1 MQVMQDSH
9 CFVFAAFSH
18 VMKGVEGFQNE
29 GYTIMTL
36 MRMTFGE
43 FDVSSDLVNVPR
55 ACFSFGIAIEPQ
67 TLGARIVSCFN
78 KEGACIPRH
87 FKGKNKIGFKR
98 S

>member
-29 GYTIMTL
+29 GYTVMTL

-43 FDVSSDLVNVPR
+43 FDVSSDLVPR
-55 ACFSFGIAIEPQ
+55 ACFSFGVAIEPQ
-67 TLGARIVSCFN
+67 VLGTRIVKFYN
-78 KEGACIPRH
+78 
-87 FKGKNKIGFKR
+87 
-98 S
+98 

>member
-43 FDVSSDLVNVPR
+43 FDVSSDLVPMS
-55 ACFSFGIAIEPQ
+55 CFSFGISIKKV
-67 TLGARIVSCFN
+67 LV
-78 KEGACIPRH
+78 IP
-87 FKGKNKIGFKR
+87 
-98 S
+98 